1 MHLNYLFFA
10 GDMAT
15 FDLILYSSC
24 VKKVV
29 KDAGSVFLEHS
40 RLNFDLLKD
49 LVYNRVLAD
58 SIPRCRT

>member
-1 MHLNYLFFA
+1 
-10 GDMAT
+10 MAT

-58 SIPRCRT
+58 SIPRYRTY